1 MWRHLF
7 YLLCLVQSVR
17 TVSNTAMTILMV
29 SRVFDPRGPFVD
41 DYDGLDSP
49 DSFMYDAAI
58 DAKVGFIASF
68 ERVQ

>member
-1 MWRHLF
+1 
-7 YLLCLVQSVR
+7 
-17 TVSNTAMTILMV
+17 MTILMV

-41 DYDGLDSP
+41 SYDGLDSP
-49 DSFMYDAAI
+49 NSFMYDAAI